1 MRRNFATITGLALL
15 LTFLMPVKMLFA
27 APIHSLPAV
36 TSSHANWYDVEE
48 ASNLLNQMQNRAFR
62 VRKEVA
68 RLQVQEIQLVWQAQA
83 AKLARTK
90 RDIDVIG
97 RDLVRLDQIKGK
109 LDPWQKNLLNT
120 ITPELHEMVY
130 QADEAI
136 HTGDARENRY
146 TLAMTQYPLNIGMIY
161 RNANKMVNDIGTFTQ
176 YAAAGERMAELKQN
190 TARARS

>member
-1 MRRNFATITGLALL
+1 M
-15 LTFLMPVKMLFA
+15 
-27 APIHSLPAV
+27 
-36 TSSHANWYDVEE
+36 
-48 ASNLLNQMQNRAFR
+48 NQMQNRAFR
-62 VRKEVA
+62 VRKDVA

-97 RDLVRLDQIKGK
+97 RDLVRLDKIKGK
-109 LDPWQKNLLNT
+109 LDPWQKNLVHV

-136 HTGDARENRY
+136 KTGDAQEDRY
-146 TLAMTQYPLNIGMIY
+146 TLAASQYPQNIGMIY
-161 RNANKMVNDIGTFTQ
+161 KNANKMVNDIGTFTQ

-190 TARARS
+190 TGRARS